1 MVVRKNRYGGP
12 AMDECKE
19 KREDTEVREEPA
31 MTRGRKKLRRYIIA
45 GVLILIVDLIA
56 FSIVSWSMNQKLKSE
71 LSDAEK
77 EMQILQ
83 DLVDAEQDEKEGL
96 QTQLDELLSIQN
108 AEPVI
113 TSTRLREQLESVR
126 ELVTQKYFYTD
137 ADRGEYHKTW
147 IFGWDMPFS
156 DKSFL
161 IRYDGIIK
169 AGIDLNEVEI
179 DVNEDTRTII
189 VTLPPSRITDN
200 NVPQET
206 IETIETKDGL
216 FNKVTIDDS
225 NALITERKKV
235 MEQKA
240 IERGLLVDADAEA
253 QAVVK
258 AFFSLVPGMDTYHLE
273 FK

>member
-1 MVVRKNRYGGP
+1 
-12 AMDECKE
+12 MDECKE

-137 ADRGEYHKTW
+137 ADRGECHKTW

-258 AFFSLVPGMDTYHLE
+258 AFFSLVPGIDTYQLE

>member
-1 MVVRKNRYGGP
+1 
-12 AMDECKE
+12 MDECKE
-19 KREDTEVREEPA
+19 KRADTEAQEESG
-31 MTRGRKKLRRYIIA
+31 MTKGRKKLRRYIIA
-45 GVLILIVDLIA
+45 GILILLVDLIA
-56 FSIVSWSMNQKLKSE
+56 FSIVSWNMNRKLKSE

-77 EMQILQ
+77 ELQILQ
-83 DLVDAEQDEKEGL
+83 DLVDAEQGEKEGL

-113 TSTRLREQLESVR
+113 TSTQLKEQLESVR
-126 ELVTQKYFYTD
+126 ELVTQKYLYTD

-147 IFGWDMPFS
+147 IFDWDMPFS

-161 IRYDGIIK
+161 LRYDGVIK

-189 VTLPPSRITDN
+189 VTLPPSRITDH

-225 NALITERKKV
+225 NALISERKKV
-235 MEQKA
+235 MEEKA
-240 IERGLLVDADAEA
+240 VERGLLVDADAEA
-253 QAVVK
+253 RAVVK
-258 AFFSLVPGMDTYHLE
+258 AFFSLVPGIDTYQLE

>member
-1 MVVRKNRYGGP
+1 
-12 AMDECKE
+12 MDEIKE
-19 KREDTEVREEPA
+19 KQADMEGMDEPA
-31 MTRGRKKLRRYIIA
+31 VGRARKKLRYFLIA
-45 GVLILIVDLIA
+45 GISLLLVNLIV
-56 FSIVSWSMNQKLKSE
+56 FSIVAWNMNRKLKAE
-71 LSDAEK
+71 LSAAEK
-77 EMQILQ
+77 EMQVLQ
-83 DLVDAEQDEKEGL
+83 DLVDEEQDENKTL
-96 QTQLDELLSIQN
+96 QTQLDELLNIQN

-113 TSTRLREQLESVR
+113 TSVQLKEQLESVR
-126 ELVTQKYFYTD
+126 ELVTQKYLYTD

-147 IFGWDMPFS
+147 IFDWDMPFS

-169 AGIDLNEVEI
+169 AGIDLNEVKI
-179 DVNEDTRTII
+179 DVREDTRTIT

-225 NALITERKKV
+225 NALISERKKV

-240 IERGLLVDADAEA
+240 IERGLLTDADAEA
-253 QAVVK
+253 RAVIK
-258 AFFSLVPGMDTYHLE
+258 AFFSLVPGIDTYRLE